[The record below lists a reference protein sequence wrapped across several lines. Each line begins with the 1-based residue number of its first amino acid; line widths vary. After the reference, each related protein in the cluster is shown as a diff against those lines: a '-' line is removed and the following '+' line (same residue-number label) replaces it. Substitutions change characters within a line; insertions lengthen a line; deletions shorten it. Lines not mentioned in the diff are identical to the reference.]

1 MLTSIT
7 HITMFVHDQDATL
20 NFYKKLGF
28 VVHTDADF
36 EGMRWLTLCFPAK
49 RDFELVIMKAT
60 NDLQKELVGKQTGDI
75 PFMNLESNDCKKDY
89 ELLKAQ
95 GVEFVSVPESQPW
108 GISMA
113 VRDNSGNKIYICQS
127 ALV

>member
-1 MLTSIT
+1 
-7 HITMFVHDQDATL
+7 MFVHDQDATL
-20 NFYKKLGF
+20 HFYKKLGF

-60 NDLQKELVGKQTGDI
+60 NDLQKALVGKQMGDI

-95 GVEFVSVPESQPW
+95 GVDFVSIPETQPW

-113 VRDNSGNKIYICQS
+113 VRDNSGNKIYICQP
-127 ALV
+127 V